1 MNTQSNQA
9 IQTKIFGH
17 RGYPAKF
24 PENSLAGFRY
34 VVAHQIDGVEFDV
47 HLTSDRIPVIMH
59 DETIDRTTDGTGRIV
74 DYTLAELRQF
84 KLSNGESIPTL
95 DELLDVFENKDVWIN
110 LEFKTDNIAYQDI
123 EKIVM
128 PMVNQHQLLHP
139 VIYSSFNLQTLKNC
153 MQLDAT
159 QDYNWLT
166 ENNVPKAQEFVKKEH
181 LHGIHPHH
189 YQATTATQRVWTVND
204 DQEAQQLF
212 EKNVAGIFTN
222 RFEDMVQLRK
232 NVQIAQ

>member
-84 KLSNGESIPTL
+84 KLSNGESILQPWMSCWTYLKTKTSGSIWNSRPTTL
-95 DELLDVFENKDVWIN
+95 PTK
-110 LEFKTDNIAYQDI
+110 
-123 EKIVM
+123 
-128 PMVNQHQLLHP
+128 
-139 VIYSSFNLQTLKNC
+139 TLKKSLCQWSTNTNC
-153 MQLDAT
+153 CIRLST
-159 QDYNWLT
+159 H
-166 ENNVPKAQEFVKKEH
+166 H
-181 LHGIHPHH
+181 LIC
-189 YQATTATQRVWTVND
+189 R
-204 DQEAQQLF
+204 
-212 EKNVAGIFTN
+212 
-222 RFEDMVQLRK
+222 R
-232 NVQIAQ
+232 

>member
-47 HLTSDRIPVIMH
+47 HLTKDQIPVIMH
-59 DETIDRTTDGTGRIV
+59 DETINRTTDGTGRIV
-74 DYTLAELRQF
+74 DYTLAELRKF
-84 KLSNGESIPTL
+84 KLGNGEPIPTL
-95 DELLDVFENKDVWIN
+95 DELLDVFENQDVWIN

-128 PMVNQHQLLHP
+128 PLVKKHRLVHP

-153 MQLDAT
+153 MQLDDR

-166 ENNVPKAQEFVKKEH
+166 ENGP
-181 LHGIHPHH
+181 
-189 YQATTATQRVWTVND
+189 
-204 DQEAQQLF
+204 
-212 EKNVAGIFTN
+212 
-222 RFEDMVQLRK
+222 
-232 NVQIAQ
+232 

>member
-128 PMVNQHQLLHP
+128 PMVN
-139 VIYSSFNLQTLKNC
+139 
-153 MQLDAT
+153 
-159 QDYNWLT
+159 
-166 ENNVPKAQEFVKKEH
+166 
-181 LHGIHPHH
+181 PHH

>member
-159 QDYNWLT
+159 
-166 ENNVPKAQEFVKKEH
+166 
-181 LHGIHPHH
+181 
-189 YQATTATQRVWTVND
+189 
-204 DQEAQQLF
+204 
-212 EKNVAGIFTN
+212 
-222 RFEDMVQLRK
+222 
-232 NVQIAQ
+232 